1 MIHFHHLLSSSTLYK
16 AWNGMSLPWTK
27 IKKKQFVRNLTQA
40 LLGACVRFG
49 FRKSAADFHV
59 NGQRI
64 YKRIFYHTASDYKGK
79 CPCLVIICYF
89 CARQGL
95 TFWSLQ
101 TNYVLLFT
109 KTPLLYPQI
118 CSSCFRMSYSCV
130 YFFCLISDWLIWYRR
145 SRSKII

>member
-40 LLGACVRFG
+40 LLGACVRFV

-89 CARQGL
+89 YARQGL
-95 TFWSLQ
+95 HSGLYKPIMFYCLRKLHYCTPRFVVLDFVCLTAVCIFFAWFLTDWS
-101 TNYVLLFT
+101 
-109 KTPLLYPQI
+109 
-118 CSSCFRMSYSCV
+118 
-130 YFFCLISDWLIWYRR
+130 DRR